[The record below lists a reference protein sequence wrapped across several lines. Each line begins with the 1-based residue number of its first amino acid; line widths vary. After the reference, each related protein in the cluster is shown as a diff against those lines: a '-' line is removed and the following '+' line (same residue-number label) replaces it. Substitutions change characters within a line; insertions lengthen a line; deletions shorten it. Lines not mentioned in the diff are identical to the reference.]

1 MENELV
7 LSDFVKDNV
16 NLFFVADKY
25 GNILDEVHLQ
35 YSIHELREY
44 EEILPIILYQIKS
57 EVLGLM
63 GNQKL
68 EKFYLVSEE
77 KNIYLMDFQ
86 PDVYLGVNFAD
97 NVKLGLRFIA
107 VQEIIEKLKEREY
120 KPKEIEKIDIE
131 KLPKLAKKEY
141 NLNPAERKY
150 LKENREILYQVIEK
164 LADIYFQKA
173 AQVDQQDEETL
184 AKRRELFIAAF
195 RNIADGKLDEDG
207 IRFIIGQAINSLKTT
222 GVPAYHLTPLLL
234 STVFILEKLV
244 MSAIKDPTAVNN
256 ILSAYRKA
264 IYLALNTALAIY
276 MYTAINLIEKNTKID
291 QRLLI
296 NLLSTKLPKPHNID
310 ENFVRQWIEDFG
322 KIVEL
327 TDEDLER
334 IYNANISDVFKKLY
348 ASIKKTKV
356 LTRVYEA
363 FKEVIDNWFNEVEQK
378 AEERRIDIEFWKN
391 LYEIGLTNKMDFKM
405 AYAFLRLKLALERM
419 TFNDFDEETY
429 KSFGKFLAFNSGTIL
444 LGMLDRINFTFESI
458 ITVPHKTILRNLK
471 V

>member
-1 MENELV
+1 MENELI

-16 NLFFVADKY
+16 NLFFIADKY
-25 GNILDEVHLQ
+25 GNILEEIHLHH
-35 YSIHELREY
+35 SKNELRQY
-44 EEILPIILYQIKS
+44 EEILPIILYQIKT
-57 EVLGLM
+57 EVLSLIG
-63 GNQKL
+63 
-68 EKFYLVSEE
+68 ERIDKFYLVSEE
-77 KNIYLMDFQ
+77 KNIYLMDFK
-86 PDVYLGVNFAD
+86 PDIYLGVNFAE

-107 VQEIIEKLKEREY
+107 VQEIAEKLKDSEY
-120 KPKEIEKIDIE
+120 QPVKIEKIDIA

-150 LKENREILYQVIEK
+150 LKENRETLYEVIDK
-164 LADIYFQKA
+164 LADIYFAKA
-173 AQVDQQDEETL
+173 AQVDQQDPEII
-184 AKRRELFIAAF
+184 AKRRELFISAF
-195 RNIADGKLDEDG
+195 RSVADGKIDEDG
-207 IRFIIGQAINSLKTT
+207 IRFIVAQALGTLKIS
-222 GVPAYHLTPLLL
+222 GVPAQHLTPLLL

-244 MSAIKDPTAVNN
+244 MEAIDNPTAVNN

-291 QRLLI
+291 QRLLV
-296 NLLSTKLPKPHNID
+296 NLLSTKLPKPHID
-310 ENFVRQWIEDFG
+310 EEFVKKWIQDFG

-334 IYNANISDVFKKLY
+334 IYNANISDLFRKLY
-348 ASIKKTKV
+348 KNIKKTKV

-363 FKEVIDNWFNEVEQK
+363 FKEVIDNWFEEVEQK
-378 AEERRIDIEFWKN
+378 AEERRIDIEFWKK
-391 LYEIGLTNKMDFKM
+391 LYEIGLTNKMDFRM
-405 AYAFLRLKLALERM
+405 AYAFLRIKLALERM
-419 TFNDFDEETY
+419 TFKDFDEETY

-444 LGMLDRINFTFESI
+444 LGMLDRIKFSFESI